1 MAGKILGLGGVF
13 FKIDDIDA
21 YRKWWK
27 THMGVDVKEW
37 GSFEWSSDGA
47 GFTMMSPFKADTDY
61 FKPSNAG
68 FMINLRV
75 DDTAALID
83 RARAGGAEI
92 VGDIDDTDYGVFGW
106 FIDPAGLKIE
116 LWQEKTESSV

>member
-13 FKIDDIDA
+13 FKVKEIEA
-21 YRKWWK
+21 YRNWWK
-27 THMGVDVKEW
+27 THMGVNPKEW
-37 GSFEWSSDGA
+37 GSFDWAPDNK
-47 GFTMMSPFKADTDY
+47 GFTMMSPFKADSDY
-61 FKPSNAG
+61 FNPSKAE

-75 DDTAALID
+75 DDVADLIA

-92 VGDIDDTDYGVFGW
+92 IGEIDDTDYGIFGW

-116 LWQEKTESSV
+116 LWQEKT